1 MKEIHS
7 LNDLNLKKNLSCFE
21 RIELMGK
28 TTVITHIQTQKKRR
42 RVTKSLI
49 YIFYNIKIKLKLEK
63 YKAMYMYQIKELTH
77 IYNMCYLKRKKKH
90 RERFVFNL

>member
-1 MKEIHS
+1 
-7 LNDLNLKKNLSCFE
+7 
-21 RIELMGK
+21 MGK
-28 TTVITHIQTQKKRR
+28 TTVITHIQTKKKRR

>member
-1 MKEIHS
+1 
-7 LNDLNLKKNLSCFE
+7 
-21 RIELMGK
+21 MGK

-77 IYNMCYLKRKKKH
+77 IYNMCYLKRKKKNTEKGLFSTYKKIH
-90 RERFVFNL
+90 ILERFTIINPQN